1 MKKIAS
7 LLLCMVLLL
16 SVCCVNAS
24 AAENAC
30 IGAGVT
36 VAEDGTV
43 TVAVSA
49 KAAAAN
55 ARLTVGFDA
64 DRLTYTGCETAFA
77 VHTVKAETGKLTI
90 GLASSTAEAVA
101 AGEELVKLTFAS
113 EDAMGAKITVTAE
126 RFGGKAVGETVALDV
141 GKAQVIATGWSGY
154 TTWELTDDGTLTFS
168 PTEERWNGKCNMAN
182 YHKVNGVL
190 TLPWSAYAERITK
203 VGVEEGIN
211 AVGQMAFYEL
221 TNLKTVGLPESIDE
235 VRNYAFKNVVT
246 LTTINLDVAE
256 FIREGAFY
264 GCTALNE
271 VNLAEG
277 VVVED
282 WAFSKVPGYKPGN

>member
-126 RFGGKAVGETVALDV
+126 RFGGKAVGETVALEV

-203 VGVEEGIN
+203 VVVEEGIN

-221 TNLKTVGLPESIDE
+221 PNLTEVVLPESAVEI
-235 VRNYAFKNVVT
+235 RGYAFKNCT
-246 LTTINLDVAE
+246 ALTTINLEVVE